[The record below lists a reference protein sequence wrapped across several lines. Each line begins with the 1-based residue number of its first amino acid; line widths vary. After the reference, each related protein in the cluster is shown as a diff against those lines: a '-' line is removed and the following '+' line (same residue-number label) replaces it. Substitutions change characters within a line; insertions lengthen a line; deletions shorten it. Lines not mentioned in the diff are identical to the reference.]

1 MDERFVVSVVKG
13 KDVQKMVEEAVRKI
27 GGIKSVVSPGSRVLV
42 KPNLL
47 KPTQNLGVTTNPKV
61 TEAVIN
67 LIKKAKPKEI
77 IIAESSEVNKDTAE
91 SFEVSG
97 TKAVAE
103 RTGVKFVDLKKDQIV
118 EIKIPKGRALKEL
131 RVPETVINCDVL
143 INVPVMKTHIQT
155 GVSLSMKNLKGFL
168 PDEEKKRV
176 HLMDLEQAIVDFN
189 SVFKTDLVVMDATTA
204 LEGLGPNSP
213 PGKPVPMDL
222 IIAGRNR
229 LAVDMVATAIMGFEP
244 KTLRFIRKAVAAGF
258 GPRKI
263 DDIEILGP
271 RIEEV
276 KRAFERPPKE
286 LEPLPGVK
294 LIVGSPCSSCIGEY
308 SYGVFRLKSLGTL
321 EKIKD
326 KMNGLTIAIGPK
338 AKDMIPKEARKN
350 ILLLGNCLEGICDE
364 GAHAKGCPPFFY
376 DSIAALYGE
385 KRLEEV
391 VK

>member
-1 MDERFVVSVVKG
+1 MVKG

-47 KPTQNLGVTTNPKV
+47 KPTQNLGVTTNPK
-61 TEAVIN
+61 VIN

-118 EIKIPKGRALKEL
+118 EIKIPKGRALKKL

-263 DDIEILGP
+263 DDIEVLGP

-276 KRAFERPPKE
+276 MRAFERPPKE
-286 LEPLPGVK
+286 MEPLPGVK

-321 EKIKD
+321 DKIKD

-391 VK
+391 AK

>member
-27 GGIKSVVSPGSRVLV
+27 GGIKTVVSPGSRVLV

-67 LIKKAKPKEI
+67 LIKKANPKEI

-118 EIKIPKGRALKEL
+118 EIKIPKGRALKKL
-131 RVPETVINCDVL
+131 RVPETAINCDVL

-189 SVFKTDLVVMDATTA
+189 SVFKTDLVVMDATNA

-244 KTLRFIRKAVAAGF
+244 KTLRFIRKAVTAGF